1 MSLISTTI
9 NSPIGK
15 IKITISNSKLINIQL
30 AAQSSSSQND
40 QNKLIQNVISQ
51 LQKYFTDA
59 NFSFNLPLQPKG
71 TTFQQKVWHALQNIP
86 CGETRTY
93 GELAKQLK
101 TSPRAIGNACRANPI
116 PIIIPCH
123 RVVSQN
129 SDSGFMGK
137 TAGKSLKI
145 KKWLLQHE
153 QLR

>member
-9 NSPIGK
+9 TSPIGK
-15 IKITISNSKLINIQL
+15 IKITISNSKLIKIQL
-30 AAQSSSSQND
+30 AAQNSPSQND

-59 NFSFNLPLQPKG
+59 NFFFNLPMQPKG
-71 TTFQQKVWHALQNIP
+71 TAFQQKVWRALQNIP
-86 CGETRTY
+86 CGETKTY
-93 GELAKQLK
+93 GKLAKQLN
-101 TSPRAIGNACRANPI
+101 TSPRAIGNACSKNPI

-129 SDSGFMGK
+129 SDGGFMGK

-145 KKWLLQHE
+145 KKWLLEHE
-153 QLR
+153 Q